1 MVNTGKTPV
10 NGNIRSCP
18 HEDMIGDTITCGY
31 SAECGVLPRL
41 SNLIPTGYSRL
52 SHVGLSVHD
61 LKDIWTRREFFR
73 IVCSSFDQSRGRH
86 NVSEALACEALA
98 CGTY

>member
-1 MVNTGKTPV
+1 MQLFSRGHDRG
-10 NGNIRSCP
+10 NGG
-18 HEDMIGDTITCGY
+18 HVDQLLADTTRCGVRCITV
-31 SAECGVLPRL
+31 VLPRL
-41 SNLIPTGYSRL
+41 SQPGYSRL

-86 NVSEALACEALA
+86 NVSRCVACEALA